1 MLRAIKGS
9 IIRPLPSDLPAQ
21 TFKVDKRP
29 EYVAFLLDETEFKK
43 TKGIMRH
50 HGTVF
55 LLDQGHDWFFDEKAN
70 TIRVYMDQENP
81 LPVLV
86 GYKVKRT
93 ELQNHP
99 IVIDGDR
106 FISDFNPSKEL
117 KSLEAEW
124 SRNTSL
130 WFSTDIIVKA
140 VVTTLFGRPVSTG
153 KIDSVLF
160 PHKKIYKKRIKSSGS
175 LEHCVATIHSAVAE
189 LDIEYMSVP
198 EINFS
203 SNKGKFRAEVVIEF
217 IQR

>member
-21 TFKVDKRP
+21 TFKVEKRP
-29 EYVAFLLDETEFKK
+29 EYVAFLLDEAEFRK

-106 FISDFNPSKEL
+106 FIDDFTPSKEL

-130 WFSTDIIVKA
+130 WFSTDIVVKA

-160 PHKKIYKKRIKSSGS
+160 PHKKICKKRIKSSGT
-175 LEHCVATIHSAVAE
+175 LENCVETIHSAVAE

-203 SNKGKFRAEVVIEF
+203 SNKGKFRAEVVIEY
-217 IQR
+217 ITR